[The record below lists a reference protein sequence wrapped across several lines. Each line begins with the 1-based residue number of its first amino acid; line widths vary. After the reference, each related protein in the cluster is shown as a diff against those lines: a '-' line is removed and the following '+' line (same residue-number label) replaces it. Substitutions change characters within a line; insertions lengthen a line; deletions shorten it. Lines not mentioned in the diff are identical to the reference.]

1 MFFCFC
7 KYSYVCIA
15 IAFFSKNKNMKSE
28 TPNEVETANSING
41 LRIREGYEA
50 EPLALGSFLL
60 YAVIGCP
67 SLGMIINNLNNIK

>member
-1 MFFCFC
+1 
-7 KYSYVCIA
+7 VGNA
-15 IAFFSKNKNMKSE
+15 R
-28 TPNEVETANSING
+28 NSFHARSIIEGAAMAHNV

-67 SLGMIINNLNNIK
+67 SFGINNNLNK

>member
-1 MFFCFC
+1 MLN
-7 KYSYVCIA
+7 KILYSEKDGSIA
-15 IAFFSKNKNMKSE
+15 CN
-28 TPNEVETANSING
+28 V

-67 SLGMIINNLNNIK
+67 SFGIIKLFLEKVCKFKNIV